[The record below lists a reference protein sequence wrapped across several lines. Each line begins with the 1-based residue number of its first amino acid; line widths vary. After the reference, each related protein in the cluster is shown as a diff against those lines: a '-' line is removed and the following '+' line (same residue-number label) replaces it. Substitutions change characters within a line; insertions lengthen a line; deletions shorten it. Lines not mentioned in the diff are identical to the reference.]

1 MSGEFEYAI
10 KKDVRNNPIVREVDR
25 DIRQDPEFAP
35 LMLEPVQIHGVVGF
49 AEWSMQLRV
58 RIKTAPQQQWKV
70 GREFR
75 KRLRKALNRHGVAV
89 PYPALRRA
97 N

>member
-1 MSGEFEYAI
+1 
-10 KKDVRNNPIVREVDR
+10 
-25 DIRQDPEFAP
+25 
-35 LMLEPVQIHGVVGF
+35 VVGF
-49 AEWSMQLRV
+49 AEWSMQLRI
-58 RIKTAPQQQWKV
+58 RLKTVPQQQWKV

-97 N
+97 H